1 MTIFAVL
8 FEDDPQNA
16 VTIRREYLQRH
27 FAFLEANAASI
38 RTAGPLSREGDDF
51 AGGVW
56 LGGARTE
63 SEVERLV
70 KEDPF
75 WPAGLRKSVRILRW
89 NRVFDEG
96 VLL

>member
-1 MTIFAVL
+1 MTLFAVL

-16 VTIRREYLQRH
+16 AAIRKEYLPRH

-38 RTAGPLSREGDDF
+38 RAAGPLSRESDAF
-51 AGGVW
+51 AGGLW
-56 LGGARTE
+56 L
-63 SEVERLV
+63 VEAQTTDDVDRLV

-75 WPAGLRKSVRILRW
+75 WPAGLRKSVQILRW
-89 NRVFDEG
+89 NRVFAEG